1 MDPKPLEIYQVKAR
15 WGRSDDP
22 RPCVIL
28 DPPSGSTVTI
38 ALISSAKDLYDR
50 SLHFWIDKDH
60 PDFRHT
66 GLKRDK
72 SCYVAGDM
80 IRETNIANLLRRRG
94 SLTGELKD
102 AFLRWM

>member
-1 MDPKPLEIYQVKAR
+1 MDPRPLEIYQVRAR

-28 DPPSGSTVTI
+28 APPSGSMVTI
-38 ALISSAKDLYDR
+38 ALISAAEDLYDR
-50 SLHFWIDKDH
+50 SLHFWIDKGH
-60 PDFRHT
+60 PDFCHT
-66 GLKRDK
+66 GLNK

-80 IRETNIANLLRRRG
+80 IREANIADLLRKRG

-102 AFLRWM
+102 GFVRWM